1 MLCHV
6 EIVGRPSLE
15 VVDVLFSSHLNHEV
29 SLLAIYFVKDLA
41 EGKPHLI
48 SIVMMKL
55 VHIEGKVREHLIVE
69 LVEVFIF
76 QGVLAID
83 LPEYIPQYHEHASF
97 IEHPLDL
104 LVNLLAGKEMES
116 LSHSDKIVFL
126 IVADGCNAIF
136 FQIDLAARMP
146 FNELINLSLSYSEH
160 LGADVDTLGVWEEL
174 AETE

>member
-29 SLLAIYFVKDLA
+29 SLLAIDFVKDLGK
-41 EGKPHLI
+41 GKPHLI

-55 VHIEGKVREHLIVE
+55 IHIEGKVRQHLVVE

-76 QGVLAID
+76 LGILAMD
-83 LPEYIPQYHEHASF
+83 LPEDIPQYHEHASF
-97 IEHPLDL
+97 VEHPLDF

-116 LSHSDKIVFL
+116 LSDSDKIVFL

-146 FNELINLSLSYSEH
+146 FNELIDLCLSYSEH
-160 LGADVDTLGVWEEL
+160 LGADVDAFGVWEEL
-174 AETE
+174 TETE